1 MTEGS
6 IALVGAGCIFSGDIA
21 SPVLD
26 GVDTVVARDG
36 VITAIGRASDLGD
49 EIAASDVVVDANG
62 ATIAPGLIDSHCH
75 VVLGDYTPRQKTVDF
90 LASYVHGGIT
100 SVVSPGEI
108 HAQGRP
114 HSAIG
119 VKALA
124 IAAKTC
130 FDNFSP
136 GGMTVHAGSVVLEPV
151 LDDADFAELQ
161 RAGVRL
167 AKFGFGL
174 YEDPADGYDQVRSAQ
189 AHGITVMCHSGGA
202 SIPGSKPITPEHLL
216 HLRPDVCGHIN
227 GGPTALHAAGVDQII
242 EETSMALQLV
252 QAGNLSS
259 SIRILNKCEAEDR
272 LDRVVIGSD
281 TPTGTG
287 VMPLGVIKTVAELSS
302 FSGMDSAVVWA
313 LATGNN
319 ARTWELPSGVIRPG
333 SAADLVVMDA
343 PWGSTR
349 DDARSALAIG
359 DIPGITAVVTG
370 GTLRA
375 LTSRNTP
382 RATRL
387 SNVRP
392 DMPHLVANGH

>member
-1 MTEGS
+1 MTGS
-6 IALVGAGCIFSGDIA
+6 LAVVGAGCVFSGDFEQ
-21 SPVLD
+21 PVLD
-26 GVDTVVARDG
+26 DADTIVARNG
-36 VITAIGRASDLGD
+36 KIVAVGRRDDLAD
-49 EIAASDVVVDANG
+49 EVEQADVVVDANG
-62 ATIAPGLIDSHCH
+62 TTVAPGLIDSHCH

-114 HSAIG
+114 HSAAG

-130 FDNFSP
+130 FDNFHP
-136 GGMTVHAGSVVLEPV
+136 GGMTVHAGAVVLEPV
-151 LDDADFAELQ
+151 LKDDDFADLQ
-161 RAGVRL
+161 AAGVRL

-216 HLRPDVCGHIN
+216 HLAPDVCGHIN
-227 GGPTALHAAGVDQII
+227 GGPTSLPEDGVDRII
-242 EETSMALQLV
+242 DETSMALQLV
-252 QAGNLSS
+252 QAGNLRSAV
-259 SIRILNKCEAEDR
+259 RILRRCVEDGHFS
-272 LDRVVIGSD
+272 RVVIGSD

-302 FSGMDSAVVWA
+302 MSGVDSAMVWA
-313 LATGNN
+313 AATGNN
-319 ARTWELPSGVIRPG
+319 ARTWDLPAGFIKAG
-333 SAADLVVMDA
+333 HAADFVVMDA

-349 DDARSALAIG
+349 DDASGALQVG
-359 DIPGITAVVTG
+359 DIPGITAVITG
-370 GTLRA
+370 GTLRN

-382 RATRL
+382 RAASLVSVT
-387 SNVRP
+387 P
-392 DMPHLVANGH
+392 AMPHLEAGGH